1 VKQYFDFNKVLQE
14 FSKID
19 ASMGKS
25 PILRAIRSG
34 LTYMIP
40 LLMIGSFAL
49 IALSLPIPA
58 YQSIMRSL
66 FGSQWGNIFLGIR
79 DGTFNIFSLLMV
91 VCISYSYTVESQ
103 DRYSPLNPIITSS
116 IALCSFMVMSGIS
129 REGFAIANFG
139 VIGVFLAMLIALTSS
154 MLFMK
159 LSSYKFL
166 RMKVLTHGA
175 SASYSYAISAIFPA
189 AITVAIFSIINQV
202 VTYFFSISDMQNF
215 LSDFFIGLFVKMGST
230 ALTGILFMLMVHL
243 FWFFG
248 MHGSNMLEPVAQ
260 QVFATALEKNQAL
273 IQAGRVPTEIYTKTF
288 FDTFVLMGGCGATLC
303 LVAAIFIWGRHK
315 NQRRLAK
322 MSFLP
327 VFFNINEL
335 MIFGMPIVLNPIFII
350 PFLMVPVIVTIVS
363 YLAMRFGLIPY
374 TKNLVE
380 WTTPIF
386 LSGYVATGSIRGS
399 ILQLVNLV
407 IGTLCYVPFIK
418 LSEGIAAINMKNN
431 LDKVCATFKGREE
444 HSIMSSL
451 LSRHD
456 DIGGI
461 TRLLAADLENDMDY
475 EKLELFYQ
483 PQVDFNESIFGLE
496 ALLRWKHDNNHYIFP
511 PLIIAMAEE
520 NQLIEKLGYWI
531 LDIACRDLKRIHRE
545 IDERIEVSVNV
556 SALQLEDSNFADK
569 VREILQK
576 HELDPK
582 KLKIEITEQLAL
594 ISTRRIVD
602 QIVAIKAMGVKLAM
616 DDFGMGHSSLLYLK
630 EYDFDSIKL
639 DGSLI
644 EEIVIN
650 NNCKN
655 IVSTIVSLGKSLNYT
670 VIAEYV
676 ETDAQR
682 QVLHEL
688 GCNQYQGYL
697 FSKAVPLNEAMS
709 FILRSNK
716 GKHI

>member
-1 VKQYFDFNKVLQE
+1 MKQHFDFNKVLQV

-19 ASMGKS
+19 ERMGKS
-25 PILRAIRSG
+25 PVLRAIRSG

-40 LLMIGSFAL
+40 ILMIGSFAL

-58 YQSIMRSL
+58 YQSFMESF
-66 FGSQWGNIFLGIR
+66 FGSQWGNVFLYVR
-79 DGTFNIFSLLMV
+79 DGTFNIFSLIMV

-103 DRYSPLNPIITSS
+103 NRYSPQNPIITSS
-116 IALCSFMVMSGIS
+116 IALCTFIVMSGIS
-129 REGFAIANFG
+129 KEGFTIAKFG

-154 MLFMK
+154 MLFLK

-166 RMKVLTHGA
+166 RLKALTDGA
-175 SASYSYAISAIFPA
+175 SASYSYAISAILPA
-189 AITVAIFSIINQV
+189 AITVSIFSIVNQGL
-202 VTYFFSISDMQNF
+202 TYFFSISDMQNF

-230 ALTGILFMLMVHL
+230 PWTGILFMLMVHL

-248 MHGSNMLEPVAQ
+248 MHGSNILEPVAQ
-260 QVFATALEKNQAL
+260 EVFVTALEKNQAL
-273 IQAGRVPTEIYTKTF
+273 AQAGMVPTEIYTKTF
-288 FDTFVLMGGCGATLC
+288 FDTFVLMGGCGAILC

-335 MIFGMPIVLNPIFII
+335 MVFGLPIVLNPVFII
-350 PFLMVPVIVTIVS
+350 PFLLVPVIITTVS
-363 YLAMRFGLIPY
+363 YFAMRVGLIPC
-374 TKNLVE
+374 TQNLVE

-386 LSGYVATGSIRGS
+386 LSGYVATGSFRGS
-399 ILQLVNLV
+399 ILQMFNLV

-418 LSEGIAAINMKNN
+418 LSEGISTINMKHK
-431 LDKVCATFKGREE
+431 LDKVYATFKDREGQ
-444 HSIMSSL
+444 SMMSSL

-461 TRLLAADLENDMDY
+461 ARFLTADLEYDLDH
-475 EKLELFYQ
+475 EKLQLFYQ
-483 PQVDFNESIFGLE
+483 PQVDSNDRIVGLE
-496 ALLRWKHDNNHYIFP
+496 ALIRWKHDNYHYIFP

-531 LDIACRDLKRIHRE
+531 LDTACRDIKRIHRE
-545 IDERIEVSVNV
+545 IDESIELSVNV
-556 SALQLEDSNFADK
+556 SALQLEDSSFADK

-576 HELDPK
+576 HELNPK
-582 KLKIEITEQLAL
+582 TLKIEITEQLAL
-594 ISTRRIVD
+594 ISSRKIVD
-602 QIVAIKAMGVKLAM
+602 HIIAIKAMEVKLAM

-630 EYDFDSIKL
+630 EYEFDSIKL
-639 DGSLI
+639 DGSLVK
-644 EEIVIN
+644 EIIYN
-650 NNCKN
+650 NNCKE
-655 IVSTIVSLGKSLNYT
+655 IVSTIVSLGNSLNYT

-697 FSKAVPLNEAMS
+697 FSKAVPLDEAMG
-709 FILRSNK
+709 FIIERQ
-716 GKHI
+716 

>member
-1 VKQYFDFNKVLQE
+1 MKQHYDFSKVLQV
-14 FSKID
+14 FTRID
-19 ASMGKS
+19 ESLGKRH
-25 PILRAIRSG
+25 ILRAIRSG

-58 YQSIMRSL
+58 YQNMMKSL
-66 FGSQWGNIFLGIR
+66 FGSQWGDIFLYAR

-91 VCISYSYTVESQ
+91 VCISYSYTIESQ
-103 DRYSPLNPIITSS
+103 NRYLALNPIITSS
-116 IALCSFMVMSGIS
+116 IALCSFIVISGIS
-129 REGFAIANFG
+129 KDGFVIAKFG
-139 VIGVFLAMLIALTSS
+139 VTGVFLAMLIALTSS
-154 MLFMK
+154 MLFLK

-166 RMKVLTHGA
+166 RLKVLTDGA
-175 SASYSYAISAIFPA
+175 SASYSYAISAILPA
-189 AITVAIFSIINQV
+189 AITVATFSIVNIGL
-202 VTYFFSISDMQNF
+202 TYLLSISDVQNF
-215 LSDFFIGLFVKMGST
+215 LSDFFVGMFVKMGST
-230 ALTGILFMLMVHL
+230 FMTGILFMLMVHL

-248 MHGSNMLEPVAQ
+248 MHGSNILEPVAQ
-260 QVFATALEKNQAL
+260 KVFVSALEKNQAL
-273 IQAGRVPTEIYTKTF
+273 AQVGIVPTEIYTKTF

-335 MIFGMPIVLNPIFII
+335 IVFGIPIVLNPLFII
-350 PFLMVPVIVTIVS
+350 PFIVVPVILTTVS
-363 YLAMRFGLIPY
+363 YLAMQLGLIPC
-374 TKNLVE
+374 TQNLVE

-407 IGTLCYVPFIK
+407 IGTLCYIPFIK
-418 LSEGIAAINMKNN
+418 LSENISAIKMKNN
-431 LDKVCATFKGREE
+431 LDKVYTTFKEREGY
-444 HSIMSSL
+444 SMMTSL
-451 LSRHD
+451 LSRQD

-461 TRLLAADLENDMDY
+461 ARSLATDLDY
-475 EKLELFYQ
+475 DIDHEKLQLFYQ
-483 PQVDFNESIFGLE
+483 PQVDFNERIVGLE
-496 ALLRWKHDNNHYIFP
+496 ALLRWKHDDYHYISP

-531 LDIACRDLKRIHRE
+531 LDTACRDLKRIHME
-545 IDERIEVSVNV
+545 IDESIEVSVNV
-556 SALQLEDSNFADK
+556 SALQLEDSSFADK
-569 VREILQK
+569 LSEILQK
-576 HELDPK
+576 HDSDPGK
-582 KLKIEITEQLAL
+582 FKIEITEQLAL
-594 ISTRRIVD
+594 VSSRKIVD
-602 QIVAIKAMGVKLAM
+602 QIMAIKTMGVKLAM

-639 DGSLI
+639 DGSLVK
-644 EEIVIN
+644 EILTN
-650 NNCKN
+650 SNCKN

-682 QVLHEL
+682 QILHEL
-688 GCNQYQGYL
+688 GCTQYQGYL
-697 FSKAVPLNEAMS
+697 FCKAIPLDEAMS
-709 FILRSNK
+709 FIITTRN
-716 GKHI
+716 H